1 MFLAYLLINLV
12 NCRFFVTF
20 SCSFQKK
27 SLSLRRQE
35 RRWVAFRFNLTTATL
50 QIINNYYI
58 KV

>member
-12 NCRFFVTF
+12 NCWFFVTF

-27 SLSLRRQE
+27 SLPLRRQE

-50 QIINNYYI
+50 QIINN
-58 KV
+58 